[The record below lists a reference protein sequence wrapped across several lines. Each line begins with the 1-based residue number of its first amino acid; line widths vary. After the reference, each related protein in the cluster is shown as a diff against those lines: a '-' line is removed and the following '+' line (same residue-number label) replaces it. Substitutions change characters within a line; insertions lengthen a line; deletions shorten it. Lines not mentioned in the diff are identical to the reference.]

1 MSSDEMKSP
10 VPPDEPTVAGQPAK
24 KLTLFEQLIK
34 KTAQVL
40 RQSR

>member
-1 MSSDEMKSP
+1 MSSDDDKSP
-10 VPPDEPTVAGQPAK
+10 VPPDERTVAGQPTQ

-34 KTAQVL
+34 KAAQVL

>member
-1 MSSDEMKSP
+1 MSSDEANQA
-10 VPPDEPTVAGQPAK
+10 VPPDEPTVAGQPTK

-34 KTAQVL
+34 KTAKVL